1 LEFSSLGNNFGDNN
15 TGPIFPPTSSFDDDD
30 DDDDGTTAAAA
41 AAAGTV
47 VGSTEEEE
55 EVVVVE
61 EVEVEEGQ
69 ANTIQDFQ
77 HLAPTY

>member
-41 AAAGTV
+41 AV
-47 VGSTEEEE
+47 VGSTEE
-55 EVVVVE
+55 
-61 EVEVEEGQ
+61 EVEEGQ

>member
-15 TGPIFPPTSSFDDDD
+15 TDPIFPPTSSFDDDD

-41 AAAGTV
+41 AV
-47 VGSTEEEE
+47 VGSTEEE
-55 EVVVVE
+55 
-61 EVEVEEGQ
+61 VEEGQ
-69 ANTIQDFQ
+69 AHTIQDFQ